1 MKHPL
6 RFAAAMALAAGL
18 AAGAAAWAQPAP
30 AAQPPAAP
38 AVIRTASG
46 ALVHQF
52 QLANGLTLIVKP
64 DHRAPTAV
72 HMIWVRVGA
81 MDEVDGYS
89 GLAHA
94 LEHMLFRGTERL
106 GPGEFS
112 RRVAAMGGREN
123 AFTTRDYTGYYQQ
136 IPAQRLED
144 VMALEADRFAH
155 NKWPDEEFTREIEVV
170 KEERRWRV
178 EDDPRSALYEVIS
191 GATYLA
197 SPYRRPVV

>member
-1 MKHPL
+1 MKHLFRHAAVACCAALLLAGPQVHSQATSAPADAPPSS
-6 RFAAAMALAAGL
+6 AAAQGVV
-18 AAGAAAWAQPAP
+18 QP
-30 AAQPPAAP
+30 
-38 AVIRTASG
+38 VVFT
-46 ALVHQF
+46 LD
-52 QLANGLTLIVKP
+52 NGMTLIVKP

-94 LEHMLFRGTERL
+94 LEHMLFKGSEKL

-155 NKWPDEEFTREIEVV
+155 NKWPDEEFKREIEVV

-197 SPYRRPVV
+197 SPY